1 MDVNS
6 IGMPTTRPAPVA
18 PPVEPKTP
26 EVPPSDLEKVN
37 TAKSSLPD
45 GVGAKVDKTA

>member
-18 PPVEPKTP
+18 PPPEPTRP
-26 EVPPSDLEKVN
+26 ETPPSDLEKVN
-37 TAKSSLPD
+37 TAKSSLPE
-45 GVGAKVDKTA
+45 GVGSKVDKTA